1 MSASPP
7 TSPPHDSPLAGRRV
21 GVVGAG
27 LSGLRAAS
35 VLRAAGAQVVVVE
48 SGSVVGGKSRL
59 ESRDGLAVDRCLQVL
74 LFADQHLLSWLAELE
89 VGRDFLPLRP
99 VHAAQL
105 HAGGIVATR
114 AGSLVEI
121 ARTPGVRWRDRARLL
136 RFPRLIERYAPLLD
150 PEQPERAADLDYRS
164 VADFAR
170 LYLGRSLFERFV
182 TPRVTAETLG
192 DEHQLSRVAFLL
204 HWKASL
210 GGSAQMGIAARA
222 LGELAAAAAA
232 QLDVRT
238 GTRAEQI
245 KELAPGRLALECR
258 DDVAEF
264 DALVVATSAAE
275 AGRLAAGVVT
285 PAERDFLAGVRSAP
299 LVTLNV
305 EVSRPLVGLPQLVRI
320 PHVEA
325 SPIEVLL
332 VEPGVPGGR
341 ANEGG
346 SRVTLSAR
354 QAWAEANAGA
364 DDAHIEEQLL
374 LALETIFPSLRRS
387 LRGSALQ
394 RDPVGVP
401 RFEVGAYRELA
412 RFQRVQQDRRKLG
425 RRLYFAADYLSGPR
439 FEDAVASGARAAA
452 ALLSDLG
459 ST

>member
-1 MSASPP
+1 
-7 TSPPHDSPLAGRRV
+7 V

-35 VLRAAGAQVVVVE
+35 ALRAAGAQVVVIE
-48 SGSVVGGKSRL
+48 EGNVVGGKARL
-59 ESRDGLAVDRCLQVL
+59 DSLDGLAMDRCLQVL
-74 LFADQHLLSWLAELE
+74 LFEDQHLLSWLGELE
-89 VGRDFLPLRP
+89 VASDFLPLRP
-99 VHAAQL
+99 VHASQL
-105 HAGGIVATR
+105 HAGRIVATR
-114 AGSLVEI
+114 AGSLAEI

-170 LYLGRSLFERFV
+170 LYLGRSLFEHFV

-204 HWKASL
+204 HWQASR
-210 GGSAQMGIAARA
+210 GGSAQMGIASRA

-232 QLDVRT
+232 DLDVRT
-238 GTRAEQI
+238 ATRAEQI
-245 KELAPGRLALECR
+245 KELAPGRLALECS

-275 AGRLAAGVVT
+275 AGRLAASLVT

-305 EVSRPLVGLPQLVRI
+305 EVGRPLSGLPQLVRI
-320 PHVEA
+320 PHAEA
-325 SPIEVLL
+325 SPIEVVL
-332 VEPGVPGGR
+332 VEPGVSGGR
-341 ANEGG
+341 AREGG
-346 SRVTLSAR
+346 SRVILSAR
-354 QAWAEANAGA
+354 QSWAETNANA
-364 DDAHIEEQLL
+364 DDRRIEEQLL
-374 LALETIFPSLRRS
+374 SALERVFPALRRS
-387 LRGSALQ
+387 LLGSALH

-412 RFQRVQQDRRKLG
+412 RFQRVQQDRRQLG

-439 FEDAVASGARAAA
+439 FEDVVASGVRAAA

-459 ST
+459 PR

>member
-1 MSASPP
+1 MSDSPP
-7 TSPPHDSPLAGRRV
+7 TSPPHDSLLADRRV

-35 VLRAAGAQVVVVE
+35 VLRAAGAQVVVFE
-48 SGSVVGGKSRL
+48 EGSVVGGKSRL

-74 LFADQHLLSWLAELE
+74 LFEDQHLLSWLGELE
-89 VGRDFLPLRP
+89 VGRDLLPLRP

-105 HAGGIVATR
+105 HAGRIVATR
-114 AGSLVEI
+114 AGNLAEI

-136 RFPRLIERYAPLLD
+136 RFPRLIQRYAPLLD
-150 PEQPERAADLDYRS
+150 PERPERAADLDYRS

-210 GGSAQMGIAARA
+210 GGSAQIGIAARA
-222 LGELAAAAAA
+222 LGELAAAAAG
-232 QLDVRT
+232 QLEVRT

-245 KELAPGRLALECR
+245 KELAPGRLALESS

-275 AGRLAAGVVT
+275 AGRLAASVVT
-285 PAERDFLAGVRSAP
+285 PAERDFLACVRTAP
-299 LVTLNV
+299 LVTLNI
-305 EVSRPLVGLPQLVRI
+305 ELSRPVVGLPQLVRI
-320 PHVEA
+320 PHAEA
-325 SPIEVLL
+325 SPIEVVL
-332 VEPGVPGGR
+332 VEPGVSGGR
-341 ANEGG
+341 AREGG

-354 QAWAEANAGA
+354 QDWAEANVGA
-364 DDAHIEEQLL
+364 DDASIEGRLL
-374 LALETIFPSLRRS
+374 SALETIFPSLGRS
-387 LRGSALQ
+387 LLASALH
-394 RDPVGVP
+394 RDPTGVP

-412 RFQRVQQDRRKLG
+412 RFQRVQQDRRQLG

-439 FEDAVASGARAAA
+439 FEDAVASGARAAS
-452 ALLSDLG
+452 ALLSDLDPR
-459 ST
+459 